1 MQSSLIRILPACLTD
16 SLPAT
21 WDQSPPGFVLEVM
34 PEVEQAEAV
43 ILSLQTTEP
52 DLLLLDGDF
61 PDLDAFTLTEAA
73 LMARPGLAV
82 VILSHDSSPDRLR
95 RAMLAGVEEYL
106 IKPLDAN
113 SMRDSIVAIAS
124 HRTLRMVQERVEVA
138 ASKTAA
144 EGVVVGIVSG
154 KGGMGK
160 TTLATNLA
168 AIVAKTP
175 GKTAALIGLESGDAA
190 VMLSLQPR
198 SGLLDM
204 AGATNDDQAY
214 SADWLNHFNTKHRTG
229 INYWTWQGSASQS
242 PDAMP
247 DDFIPNVLDGFRRNH
262 SVTIVD
268 FPLLS
273 PDEAIVTLPLLDI
286 IILVTSTSD
295 LLALKATKSFLDLVP
310 EEIAQRVRLVIN
322 RADATDM
329 ISRDDFEKTLNAKV
343 LASLPNQP
351 QITSEAINMGA
362 PFVLSQPQSELTTSL
377 RAVAQRLFKLPAE
390 VPNERPK
397 RRFGLFS

>member
-16 SLPAT
+16 PLPAT

-34 PEVEQAEAV
+34 PEVEQPEAV
-43 ILSLQTTEP
+43 VLSLQTTEP

-124 HRTLRMVQERVEVA
+124 HRTLRMVQERVEPA
-138 ASKTAA
+138 NTAA
-144 EGVVVGIVSG
+144 EDGVVVGIVSG

-168 AIVAKTP
+168 AILAKTP

-229 INYWTWQGSASQS
+229 INYWTWQGSASQ
-242 PDAMP
+242 PPEGMP
-247 DDFIPNVLDGFRRNH
+247 DDFIPNVFEGFRRTH

-273 PDEAIVTLPLLDI
+273 PEEATITLPLLDI
-286 IILVTSTSD
+286 IIVVSSTSD

-310 EEIAQRVRLVIN
+310 EEISQRVRIIIN

-329 ISRDDFEKTLNAKV
+329 ISREDFEKTLNTKV

-351 QITSEAINMGA
+351 KITSEAINMGA
-362 PFVLSQPQSELTTSL
+362 PFVLSQPQSELTTTL

-390 VPNERPK
+390 VPAERPK